1 MPYEGTSLPGY
12 YFRVEESADASV
24 KVFEFEA
31 SAIEIVIYSISQSD
45 CQFILSTYL
54 LSRQSTRKGSS
65 VGHDG

>member
-1 MPYEGTSLPGY
+1 MPYEGTSLLGY
-12 YFRVEESADASV
+12 YFRVEESAG
-24 KVFEFEA
+24 VFKFEA
-31 SAIEIVIYSISQSD
+31 SAIEIATCFISQSD